1 MATARTQVVLVS
13 GMSGAGRSTG
23 LKVLEDLGY
32 EAIDNLPLS
41 LLSRLLRPRGESG
54 LDPGRPLAV
63 DVDIRS
69 RGFHAASFVER
80 IVALTARG
88 DLEIQLVFFDC
99 DDEVLSRRFTAT
111 RRRHPLAEDR
121 PLSDG
126 IHHERELLA
135 VLRKR
140 ADLLIDTSQL
150 ALPDLRA
157 VLLGHFALEHGPR
170 MTVSLMSFSYAQ
182 GIPREADIVFD
193 VRFLANPH
201 YDDRLRQLSGL
212 DAAVGEHIEADSV
225 FVPFFDSLSGLL
237 LSLLPHYVREGKTYL
252 TFAIGCTG
260 GRHRSVFIAESLATR
275 MRERGQVATVRHR
288 DLGQDVEAGG

>member
-1 MATARTQVVLVS
+1 MAKARTRVVLVS

-41 LLSRLLRPRGESG
+41 LLSQLLYPRGEGG
-54 LDPGRPLAV
+54 LDPGRPLAI

-80 IVALTARG
+80 LVALTARG
-88 DLEIQLVFFDC
+88 DLELQFLYFDC

-126 IHHERELLA
+126 IRHEREMLGA
-135 VLRKR
+135 LRKR
-140 ADLLIDTSQL
+140 ADLVIDTSQL

-157 VLLGHFALEHGPR
+157 VLTGHFALERGPR

-193 VRFLANPH
+193 VRFLSNPH
-201 YDDRLRQLSGL
+201 YDDRLRPLSGL
-212 DAAVGEHIEADSV
+212 DADVGTHIEADSA
-225 FVPFFDSLSGLL
+225 FAPFFDGLSGLL

-252 TFAIGCTG
+252 TIAFGCTG
-260 GRHRSVFIAESLATR
+260 GRHRSVFIAERFAALI
-275 MRERGQVATVRHR
+275 RERGQAVTMRHR
-288 DLGQDVEAGG
+288 DLGQVAEAGG

>member
-1 MATARTQVVLVS
+1 MATARARVVLVS

-41 LLSRLLRPRGESG
+41 LLSRLLHPRGEGG

-69 RGFHAASFVER
+69 RGFHAANFVER
-80 IVALTARG
+80 LVALTARG
-88 DLEIQLVFFDC
+88 DLDLRLVFFDC

-126 IHHERELLA
+126 IRLEREMLI
-135 VLRKR
+135 VLRQR
-140 ADLLIDTSQL
+140 ADLVIDTSQL
-150 ALPDLRA
+150 ALPELRA
-157 VLLGHFALEHGPR
+157 LLRGHFAFEGGPR

-212 DAAVGEHIEADSV
+212 NAAVGAYIEADSA
-225 FVPFFDSLSGLL
+225 FAAFFGSLSGLL

-252 TFAIGCTG
+252 TIAFGCTG
-260 GRHRSVFIAESLATR
+260 GRHRSVFIAERFAAL
-275 MRERGQVATVRHR
+275 MRQRGQAATLRHR
-288 DLGQDVEAGG
+288 DLGQDGEAGG